1 MEQFMHGFWVFAGN
15 YWWLVFPLMGVAG
28 GIGKS
33 WERASKRRH
42 ERRLETLRLK
52 GEIKAAQLAA
62 RGGAPLPARQTARQ
76 VAADERAST
85 RQLLEKLFAEHDE
98 ITARWLEYEL
108 DVAKLIA
115 FPAMSD
121 GRQPLTAAFLRAKK
135 TADTLR
141 PASADAQLTEA
152 EIAEYL
158 DAVGNYSVAFDVA
171 ERDAR
176 RLRDANFSEVERKR
190 LDRARHLL
198 TVALDDAATQAE
210 RNLAYKRVREELDGL
225 ILISDEAVEV
235 LEKKVAGQIGS
246 APAPAP
252 GITPEPEP
260 MRLPR
265 EEQ

>member
-62 RGGAPLPARQTARQ
+62 RGGAPLPVRQTARQ

-158 DAVGNYSVAFDVA
+158 DAVGSYSVAFDVA

-246 APAPAP
+246 APAS